1 MKNLSIRYTIVIA
14 VFTILFISCNNSS
27 YEVGS
32 PYPDWNEGEMEIHF
46 INTGHGE
53 SQFLILPDG
62 TSMLIDAGDHDPR
75 LYKKLSEAR
84 PDSSRRSGEWIA
96 RYIKQQNPYKDK
108 VDYMIVS
115 HFHSDHMGLA
125 EENLNLKYNKDSSYI
140 LSGITEVGQTIR
152 FAKIIDRGYPN
163 YNKPV
168 PVRYKE
174 VDNYRIFIDE
184 KAKEYGLKQEAFE
197 IGSNQQ
203 FHLTKKPKQYKNFTI
218 QNLSANGAVWNGTDI
233 IDYFGSDE
241 RNTSG
246 WINENSMSIGLL
258 ISYGKF
264 DYLTAGDI
272 TGYVFYGDSA
282 KVDLAAK
289 IAEMC
294 PNVEICKMN
303 HHGYKDAMSEKFVRT
318 IQAEHYINSVWD
330 QEHFQPNVL
339 GRIFSDSING
349 RTGKVY
355 VTNIPKVIKE
365 KYKNEAWMQV
375 VTPET
380 GHIVVR
386 VSEGGDQYTIYI
398 LTDEDE
404 SRKIKAI
411 YGPFSV
417 KPEK

>member
-1 MKNLSIRYTIVIA
+1 MKNFSSLYIA
-14 VFTILFISCNNSS
+14 FALFISLISCNHSS
-27 YEVGS
+27 YEIGS
-32 PYPDWNEGEMEIHF
+32 FYPKWNEGEMEIHF

-62 TSMLIDAGDHDPR
+62 TSMLIDAGDHDPK

-96 RYIKQQNPYKDK
+96 RYVRQMNPYKDR
-108 VDYMIVS
+108 VDYLIVS

-125 EENLNLKYNKDSSYI
+125 DKNLNLKYNKDSSYI
-140 LSGITEVGQTIR
+140 LSGITEAGQTIR
-152 FAKIIDRGYPN
+152 FDKVIDRGYPD
-163 YNKPV
+163 YDKPV

-174 VDNYRIFIDE
+174 VDNYRIFLNE
-184 KAKEYGLKQEAFE
+184 KVKEYGLKQEAFV

-203 FHLTKKPKQYKNFTI
+203 FVLTKKPELYTDFHI
-218 QNLSANGAVWNGTDI
+218 QNLAANGAIWNGKEV

-241 RNTSG
+241 RNISG

-264 DYLTAGDI
+264 DYFTSGDI
-272 TGYVFYGDSA
+272 TGNVFYGDSA
-282 KVDLAAK
+282 KIDLAAK
-289 IAEMC
+289 VAEVC
-294 PNVEICKMN
+294 HNVEVCKMN
-303 HHGYKDAMSEKFVRT
+303 HHGYKDAMSEKFVHT
-318 IQAEHYINSVWD
+318 IQADHYVNSVWD
-330 QEHFQPNVL
+330 QEHFQSNVL
-339 GRIFSDSING
+339 NRIFSDSING
-349 RTGKVY
+349 HAGKVY
-355 VTNIPKVIKE
+355 VTNIPKVTKE
-365 KYKNEAWMQV
+365 KYKDEAWMQSI
-375 VTPET
+375 TPET

-386 VSEGGDQYTIYI
+386 VSEGGNQYTIYI

-417 KPEK
+417 KTNK